1 MIVQRWS
8 DVSGKKRWR
17 RVALA
22 MGILVALAGGLS
34 LLNRPPDSQPPQTA
48 RVERGDIEKAC
59 WRPGF

>member
-8 DVSGKKRWR
+8 EVPGKRRWR

-22 MGILVALAGGLS
+22 MAVLAALLGGLS
-34 LLNRPPDSQPPQTA
+34 LQNRPPDMQPPQTA